1 MFYTNVFQRGNR
13 MYVRGF
19 DKGLRYT
26 DVVSYKPY
34 LFIAKNGGKYKTL
47 DGKPVEKLEFDSIAD
62 ARDFIG
68 RYDQVSN
75 MEIYGLTTFP
85 YLYIFDAFKGDI
97 DYDPKLVNIATI
109 DIECAADEGFP
120 DISRADKPITAITLR
135 SRSRNYVFG
144 CGEFTSTDDKTFYTQ
159 CRDEYELIQ
168 QFLDCWENLDL
179 DIITGWN
186 IEFFDIPYIVNR
198 IKNLFNEREAKRLSP
213 WRILDEKIVEFRGK
227 ENQSYNPAGISVLDY
242 YQLYRKF
249 MFGNQE
255 SYKLDF
261 IAQVE
266 LGEKKIDYSEYGNL
280 LELYKNNYQKF
291 IEYNIHDC
299 ILVDRLDDKL
309 KFLEQTMA
317 LSYDAKVNYPDVMT
331 TVRPWDIIIHNYLLE
346 RNIVIPPLKRQLME
360 GSLIGGH
367 VKEPKIGLS
376 KWVVSF
382 DLNSLYP
389 HLIMQYNISPE
400 TFEERIPFPSVDELL
415 KKTSDFEFNREWSYA
430 ANGCCYRR
438 DQQGFLPA
446 LMERM
451 YNDRTKYKKLMLEA
465 KQRYENNPNAEDEKL
480 VARYHN
486 MQMAK
491 KIQLNSA
498 YGALANQFFRWFSF
512 DHSEAIT
519 MSGQLSIRW
528 IEKKMNWYM
537 NKLLN
542 NHNVKDIDFVIASD
556 TDSIY
561 VEMDH
566 LVAHLDTTDE
576 LKIVAAIDQFCEQKI
591 QPYLDKCYA
600 ELAEYMNAY
609 QQKMQMKRET
619 IANKGIWRGKKMYI
633 LNAWNVEGVQYSE
646 PKLKLQGIEAVR
658 SSTPKAC
665 RENIKKALG
674 IIMNGTQDEL
684 QKFIEKFRE
693 EFMQLPFEDVAFP
706 RGVKG
711 MWKYNKDKSQIY
723 DKGSPIHV
731 KGALIFNHL
740 LIKNKINS
748 IPKIQDGDKIRFA
761 YLKIPNPV
769 RESVIAVPDEIPRE
783 LAYIND
789 YIDRDVQFNKS
800 FLEPLNSITDVIG
813 WATEK
818 RSTLDDFFA

>member
-1 MFYTNVFQRGNR
+1 
-13 MYVRGF
+13 
-19 DKGLRYT
+19 
-26 DVVSYKPY
+26 
-34 LFIAKNGGKYKTL
+34 
-47 DGKPVEKLEFDSIAD
+47 
-62 ARDFIG
+62 
-68 RYDQVSN
+68 
-75 MEIYGLTTFP
+75 
-85 YLYIFDAFKGDI
+85 
-97 DYDPKLVNIATI
+97 
-109 DIECAADEGFP
+109 
-120 DISRADKPITAITLR
+120 
-135 SRSRNYVFG
+135 
-144 CGEFTSTDDKTFYTQ
+144 
-159 CRDEYELIQ
+159 
-168 QFLDCWENLDL
+168 
-179 DIITGWN
+179 
-186 IEFFDIPYIVNR
+186 
-198 IKNLFNEREAKRLSP
+198 
-213 WRILDEKIVEFRGK
+213 
-227 ENQSYNPAGISVLDY
+227 
-242 YQLYRKF
+242 

-280 LELYKNNYQKF
+280 LELYKNNFQKF

-299 ILVDRLDDKL
+299 VLVDRLDDKL

-346 RNIVIPPLKRQLME
+346 KNIVIPSLRKQLME

-400 TFEERIPFPSVDELL
+400 TFVTKIPFPSVDELL
-415 KKTSDFEFNREWSYA
+415 RGTFEVDKFNKEYSHA
-430 ANGCCYRR
+430 ANGCLYRK
-438 DQQGFLPA
+438 DHQGFLPA

-451 YNDRTKYKKLMLEA
+451 YNDRTKYKKLMIEA
-465 KQRYENNPNAEDEKL
+465 KQRYEKNPNSEDEKL

-528 IEKKMNWYM
+528 IERKVNEFI
-537 NKLLN
+537 NKLLKTDK
-542 NHNVKDIDFVIASD
+542 VDYVIASD

-561 VEMDH
+561 VEMDA
-566 LVAHLDTTDE
+566 LVAHLDTNDE
-576 LKIVAAIDQFCEQKI
+576 LKIVDAIDQFCEQKI
-591 QPYLDKCYA
+591 QPYLDRCYD
-600 ELAEYMNAY
+600 ELAVYMNAY
-609 QQKMQMKRET
+609 QQKMKMKRET

-633 LNAWNVEGVQYSE
+633 LNAWNVEGVQYAE

-665 RENIKKALG
+665 RENIKRCLS
-674 IIMNGTQDEL
+674 IIMNGTQEEL
-684 QKFIEKFRE
+684 HEFIKQFRE
-693 EFMQLPFEDVAFP
+693 EFLTLPFEDVAFP

-711 MWKYNKDKSQIY
+711 MYKYIDKSIVY
-723 DKGSPIHV
+723 KKGTPIHV
-731 KGALIFNHL
+731 KGALIFNHIL
-740 LIKNKINS
+740 DKNKLKNVPRIS
-748 IPKIQDGDKIRFA
+748 DGDKIRFA
-761 YLKIPNPV
+761 YLKTPNPLQ
-769 RESVIAVPDEIPRE
+769 ESVIAVPDELPKE
-783 LAYIND
+783 LIHLD
-789 YIDRDVQFNKS
+789 KYIDRETQFNKS
-800 FLEPLNSITDVIG
+800 FLEPLNSITDVIN
-813 WATEK
+813 WSTEQK
-818 RSTLDDFFA
+818 STLEDFFS

>member
-1 MFYTNVFQRGNR
+1 
-13 MYVRGF
+13 
-19 DKGLRYT
+19 
-26 DVVSYKPY
+26 
-34 LFIAKNGGKYKTL
+34 
-47 DGKPVEKLEFDSIAD
+47 
-62 ARDFIG
+62 
-68 RYDQVSN
+68 
-75 MEIYGLTTFP
+75 
-85 YLYIFDAFKGDI
+85 
-97 DYDPKLVNIATI
+97 
-109 DIECAADEGFP
+109 
-120 DISRADKPITAITLR
+120 
-135 SRSRNYVFG
+135 
-144 CGEFTSTDDKTFYTQ
+144 
-159 CRDEYELIQ
+159 
-168 QFLDCWENLDL
+168 
-179 DIITGWN
+179 
-186 IEFFDIPYIVNR
+186 
-198 IKNLFNEREAKRLSP
+198 
-213 WRILDEKIVEFRGK
+213 
-227 ENQSYNPAGISVLDY
+227 
-242 YQLYRKF
+242 
-249 MFGNQE
+249 
-255 SYKLDF
+255 
-261 IAQVE
+261 
-266 LGEKKIDYSEYGNL
+266 
-280 LELYKNNYQKF
+280 
-291 IEYNIHDC
+291 
-299 ILVDRLDDKL
+299 
-309 KFLEQTMA
+309 
-317 LSYDAKVNYPDVMT
+317 
-331 TVRPWDIIIHNYLLE
+331 
-346 RNIVIPPLKRQLME
+346 
-360 GSLIGGH
+360 
-367 VKEPKIGLS
+367 
-376 KWVVSF
+376 
-382 DLNSLYP
+382 
-389 HLIMQYNISPE
+389 
-400 TFEERIPFPSVDELL
+400 
-415 KKTSDFEFNREWSYA
+415 
-430 ANGCCYRR
+430 
-438 DQQGFLPA
+438 
-446 LMERM
+446 MERM

>member
-1 MFYTNVFQRGNR
+1 
-13 MYVRGF
+13 
-19 DKGLRYT
+19 
-26 DVVSYKPY
+26 
-34 LFIAKNGGKYKTL
+34 
-47 DGKPVEKLEFDSIAD
+47 
-62 ARDFIG
+62 
-68 RYDQVSN
+68 
-75 MEIYGLTTFP
+75 
-85 YLYIFDAFKGDI
+85 
-97 DYDPKLVNIATI
+97 
-109 DIECAADEGFP
+109 
-120 DISRADKPITAITLR
+120 
-135 SRSRNYVFG
+135 
-144 CGEFTSTDDKTFYTQ
+144 
-159 CRDEYELIQ
+159 
-168 QFLDCWENLDL
+168 
-179 DIITGWN
+179 
-186 IEFFDIPYIVNR
+186 
-198 IKNLFNEREAKRLSP
+198 
-213 WRILDEKIVEFRGK
+213 
-227 ENQSYNPAGISVLDY
+227 
-242 YQLYRKF
+242 
-249 MFGNQE
+249 
-255 SYKLDF
+255 
-261 IAQVE
+261 
-266 LGEKKIDYSEYGNL
+266 
-280 LELYKNNYQKF
+280 
-291 IEYNIHDC
+291 
-299 ILVDRLDDKL
+299 
-309 KFLEQTMA
+309 
-317 LSYDAKVNYPDVMT
+317 
-331 TVRPWDIIIHNYLLE
+331 
-346 RNIVIPPLKRQLME
+346 ME